1 MFNYKVKKL
10 EEKYLEYCK
19 NNDYDN
25 INLLQDEI
33 NLEINSIIKSLKKDK
48 YGILKFRYL
57 IKDYHNNFFCNRF
70 NLKNMVKYY
79 GDIKY
84 NNLNQIKTK
93 EHILY
98 YDKEIS
104 ILELKKT
111 NNLNILNIDKIIKK
125 HISNNMVKIEKEDK
139 VIYYLLTNVFTTSN
153 ISNYLKIFI
162 SKLLY
167 VKNEEINILI
177 GFNSFKPKIF
187 NMKYQDE
194 GLILDYE
201 YFIRFKYI
209 NNSLDY
215 LFEFLSNI
223 NKDFLIKF
231 QKEVFFKLNLY
242 IDNDKEFNYSAT
254 ANKKK
259 KELTLYNISYNY
271 EDIMRLLAHEIGHFY
286 YWEYNKNKLD
296 SKQFFKDFK
305 NNFKSIQN
313 KYKNLCYYFQ
323 FEPNGKYKFNKQSE
337 YFCEIFS
344 LYLCNELKEEDI
356 EIFEKYIVYL

>member
-1 MFNYKVKKL
+1 MFNYKLKELNKKYI
-10 EEKYLEYCK
+10 EFCK
-19 NNDYDN
+19 NNNYDN
-25 INLLQDEI
+25 INLISEEI

-57 IKDYHNNFFCNRF
+57 IKDYHNNLFCNKF

-84 NNLNQIKTK
+84 NNLKQINTR

-104 ILELKKT
+104 ILELKKI
-111 NNLNILNIDKIIKK
+111 NNPNIDQVIKK
-125 HISNNMVKIEKEDK
+125 YICNNMIKIEKEDK
-139 VIYYLLTNVFTTSN
+139 IIYYFLTNAFTISN
-153 ISNYLKIFI
+153 TSNYLKIFI

-167 VKNEEINILI
+167 VKNEEINVLI
-177 GFNSFKPKIF
+177 GFNSFKPKVF
-187 NMKYQDE
+187 NMKYKDE

-201 YFIRFKYI
+201 YFIKFKYI
-209 NNSLDY
+209 NNSFDK

-223 NKDFLIKF
+223 NKDVLIKF
-231 QKEVFFKLNLY
+231 QKEVSFKLNLN
-242 IDNDKEFNYSAT
+242 IDNDKEFNYSGT
-254 ANKKK
+254 AHKQK

-271 EDIMRLLAHEIGHFY
+271 ENIMRLLAHEIGHFY

-296 SKQFFKDFK
+296 SKSFFKDFK
-305 NNFKSIQN
+305 DNFESIQN
-313 KYKNLCYYFQ
+313 KYKHLCYYFK

-337 YFCEIFS
+337 YFCEIFA

-356 EIFEKYIVYL
+356 EIFEKYIVY